1 MVKLKH
7 IFSALIGLSLVSC
20 IPPKATAVAEPPPVK
35 KKEEKQP
42 EAVVAEEP
50 LPTTPDDGLRMGN
63 MLELPSDRDFRSTN
77 PAAVK
82 TGTDA
87 GAVIARPPTD
97 PPSRVKPKEDA
108 PKDQR

>member
-1 MVKLKH
+1 MVKLKY
-7 IFSALIGLSLVSC
+7 IFSALIGLALVSC
-20 IPPKATAVAEPPPVK
+20 IPPKATAVAEPTVK
-35 KKEEKQP
+35 KKEEKLP
-42 EAVVAEEP
+42 EPVVAEEP

-63 MLELPSDRDFRSTN
+63 MLELPGDGEFRPGN

-82 TGTDA
+82 SGA
-87 GAVIARPPTD
+87 EGGAVTVRPPTD